1 MATPDPRP
9 VTAPPAPDLPDAPP
23 PISPP
28 PVPARV
34 GTSQPVLDDEHLL
47 PAHKGKVGRVT
58 DHVKG
63 AANSLTDWFEL
74 RIALLKREVKD
85 EIQTVKDQAAE
96 MGKAY
101 GAVAVLAL
109 VSAVVALFVA
119 GFLFSAL
126 WGLLLGDEAELWSLT
141 LGFFTL
147 MLLFVI
153 GTLVALRRAKRTQ
166 KKLPL
171 FSGDEPA
178 PVTDRHAAPSTP

>member
-9 VTAPPAPDLPDAPP
+9 VTAPPAPDLLDRPP
-23 PISPP
+23 PARPS
-28 PVPARV
+28 VPARS
-34 GTSQPVLDDEHLL
+34 GPGAPILDEEHQLPV
-47 PAHKGKVGRVT
+47 HKGKVGRVT

-85 EIQTVKDQAAE
+85 EIDTVKRQVEALA
-96 MGKAY
+96 KAY
-101 GAVAVLAL
+101 GVVAVLAL
-109 VSAVVALFVA
+109 VAAVVALFVA

-147 MLLFVI
+147 MLLFVF

-166 KKLPL
+166 QTLPL
-171 FSGDEPA
+171 FSDDDSADGKE
-178 PVTDRHAAPSTP
+178 STTS

>member
-1 MATPDPRP
+1 MPT
-9 VTAPPAPDLPDAPP
+9 
-23 PISPP
+23 
-28 PVPARV
+28 RV
-34 GTSQPVLDDEHLL
+34 GGSPVLDDEHML

-63 AANSLTDWFEL
+63 AAHSLTDWFEL

-85 EIQTVKDQAAE
+85 EIQTVKDQATE
-96 MGKAY
+96 MAKAY

-109 VSAVVALFVA
+109 VAAVVALFVA

-147 MLLFVI
+147 MLLFAI

-171 FSGDEPA
+171 FSGDKPA
-178 PVTDRHAAPSTP
+178 PVTDGQTAPPTS